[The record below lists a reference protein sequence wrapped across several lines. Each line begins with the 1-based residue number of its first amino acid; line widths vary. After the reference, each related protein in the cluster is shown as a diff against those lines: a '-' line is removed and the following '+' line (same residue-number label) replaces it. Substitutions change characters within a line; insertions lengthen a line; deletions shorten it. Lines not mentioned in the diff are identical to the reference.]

1 MSTVDED
8 PDLIPSL
15 IANPERNFTR
25 LLFELSPIASI
36 ETLADLVLH
45 PDGGHSATIRCLCV
59 WQDLQGYEFAFSSV
73 LEEIKN
79 AESVDTFK
87 LCLELVN
94 RLLNYSPDNLIKIRM
109 LRELDEIRF
118 EEHLRD
124 QCTRFS
130 SAQVSDCIEKFTLLS
145 RKSTVPLVTHIPVV
159 DIHRRA
165 TDADSGTFS
174 SEEDDPMPSTVENG
188 QINGKQNSK
197 SQLENSEAFN
207 EVNKLITEIAS
218 PDALSLLVD
227 LLREL
232 RNTEDSPTKLL
243 KQLNTEFNR
252 WTQKST
258 TKPVNPPAAPP
269 PPPLI
274 NIVPKA
280 PSLQP
285 PGQKPPPPPS
295 FGPLTVRPKIK
306 TEIPAALKPK
316 VLPPDGKKL
325 RQLQWTKIPLNS
337 LASANAVNSSNIWLQ
352 MDSLGG
358 EFVGKLDFS
367 VLDNHFACETQTEV
381 QSAVAI
387 EKESKQQTVSLLCA
401 KRSLSV
407 NVFLKSFKGLDELI
421 NYIRQG
427 NSDEEGGL
435 ERLRMLVPL
444 LPTEEECQTLRNYTG
459 NRAEL
464 GTAEQFLLLLLG
476 VPDYSLRIE
485 SIILREEFSA
495 LVRTIEPDLRTLIIA
510 CKELRQ
516 SKNLRT
522 ILLILLHMGNY
533 LNHGGGLG
541 NAVAFKLS
549 SLWKIDELRA
559 IKGGRTLLHL
569 VAQQSEQTGVNLDDV
584 AHVDEAAKVPFE
596 SLKNE
601 VKTSTERVKRLSEQL
616 KQKTSDTFFAEIRT
630 FLNDANQQMNDS
642 NKLLTELDEERRRL
656 AVYFC
661 ENEKT
666 FSLEEC
672 FKIFSNFRSR
682 FTIAS
687 TENHQREEREKR
699 SQERNTVLPTS
710 TAQAPSSPRSPAGS
724 VASLSPGAIRH
735 SSVVIEQD
743 RDRNSLPQVIGL
755 RRKSSAR
762 RESAIFDN
770 LSGVENDGKTETTG
784 DLSSFVDRALEFNRR
799 RSSRMSTNSI
809 LPSVVEFRDTENRET
824 EEVRVPVP
832 TLDSRLVDV
841 PSSVRVS
848 SETIKETSRRP
859 LTAEE
864 NKEPKA
870 VRKISEPIGP
880 RSTPTNSRLTTSN
893 KKVATNLY
901 AKTSPLSSRKTAT
914 TERTAPSTSSNY
926 KSDSTASKSD
936 VNNTTP
942 TLKATLRKVPAPLQ
956 KPLVGNTN
964 QTETIASPLRK
975 NVLGRVRAR
984 QSNEPNATN
993 NSTFKPATPTTPP
1006 LRPSQIRAAQTRN
1019 SSAAR
1024 TPPNAHSSVASSSPL
1039 IATQTSTLPK
1049 RPTTSTPST
1058 PTGRSSTAST
1068 PLATRKVSS
1077 ERPPISKNSVA
1088 SPRTPIS
1095 SGRNGTTSSRPTP
1108 SRTPMSAAE
1117 KRSLFKQNSV
1127 STASRPSLIKTGS
1140 TTERPR
1146 WF

>member
-1 MSTVDED
+1 
-8 PDLIPSL
+8 
-15 IANPERNFTR
+15 
-25 LLFELSPIASI
+25 
-36 ETLADLVLH
+36 
-45 PDGGHSATIRCLCV
+45 
-59 WQDLQGYEFAFSSV
+59 
-73 LEEIKN
+73 
-79 AESVDTFK
+79 
-87 LCLELVN
+87 
-94 RLLNYSPDNLIKIRM
+94 M

-124 QCTRFS
+124 QRTRFP

-174 SEEDDPMPSTVENG
+174 SEEDDPMPSAVENG
-188 QINGKQNSK
+188 QINGKQSSK
-197 SQLENSEAFN
+197 TQFENLEAFN
-207 EVNKLITEIAS
+207 EVNKLISEIAS

-232 RNTEDSPTKLL
+232 RNTQDSPTKLL
-243 KQLNTEFNR
+243 KQLNSEFNR

-258 TKPVNPPAAPP
+258 TSSPKPVNPPAAPP

-274 NIVPKA
+274 SIAPKA
-280 PSLQP
+280 PPLQP

-306 TEIPAALKPK
+306 TEIPTALKPK

-337 LASANAVNSSNIWLQ
+337 LASANAIDSSNIWLQ

-367 VLDNHFACETQTEV
+367 VLDNHFACEAQTEV
-381 QSAVAI
+381 QSAVAT

-407 NVFLKSFKGLDELI
+407 NVFLKSFKGVDELI
-421 NYIRQG
+421 CYIRQG

-495 LVRTIEPDLRTLIIA
+495 LVRTIEPDLRTLIVA

-596 SLKNE
+596 SLKTE
-601 VKTSTERVKRLSEQL
+601 VKTSTERVKRLSEQI
-616 KQKTSDTFFAEIRT
+616 KQKTLDTFFAEICT
-630 FLNDANQQMNDS
+630 FLNDANQKMNDS
-642 NKLLTELDEERRRL
+642 NKLLAELDEERRRL

-699 SQERNTVLPTS
+699 SQERNAILPASTV
-710 TAQAPSSPRSPAGS
+710 QASSSPRSPAGS
-724 VASLSPGAIRH
+724 VSSLSPGAVRH

-770 LSGVENDGKTETTG
+770 LSCIETDGKTQTNG

-799 RSSRMSTNSI
+799 RSSRMSTNAI

-841 PSSVRVS
+841 PSSVCVS

-864 NKEPKA
+864 NRESKI

-880 RSTPTNSRLTTSN
+880 RSTPASSRLATNN
-893 KKVATNLY
+893 KKVASNSNV
-901 AKTSPLSSRKTAT
+901 KISSLSSRKTET
-914 TERTAPSTSSNY
+914 TARTPPSTSSNY
-926 KSDSTASKSD
+926 KLGSTASKSD

-942 TLKATLRKVPAPLQ
+942 TSTAALRKVPAPLQ
-956 KPLVGNTN
+956 KPLVGSTN
-964 QTETIASPLRK
+964 LTESIASPLRK

-984 QSNEPNATN
+984 QSNESNSTN
-993 NSTFKPATPTTPP
+993 NLPFKPATPTTPP
-1006 LRPSQIRAAQTRN
+1006 LRPSQIRAAQSRIGSDVRTTPN
-1019 SSAAR
+1019 S
-1024 TPPNAHSSVASSSPL
+1024 HSSVASSSPL
-1039 IATQTSTLPK
+1039 SPTRTSTLPK
-1049 RPTTSTPST
+1049 KPTSSTPPT
-1058 PTGRSSTAST
+1058 PNGRSSTSST
-1068 PLATRKVSS
+1068 PLTARKVSS
-1077 ERPPISKNSVA
+1077 EKPPISKNSVT

-1095 SGRNGTTSSRPTP
+1095 SGRNGTTSSRPTT
-1108 SRTPMSAAE
+1108 SRSTMSATE

-1140 TTERPR
+1140 TTEKPR